1 MSRQSRPCT
10 VFLHIPKTGGVTLR
24 AALRHKYPGAALTLH
39 SPRAPERVAEVP
51 FEQRLAARVLT
62 GHLPYGVDRHMP
74 QACEYVTLLREPVA
88 RVISTFH
95 HVADHPEHWFHDELV
110 ATQMGL
116 LEFVDAEH
124 GPFDNLQTRL
134 ISDAMEGD
142 LVVRRPD
149 RIEPTPLGLEA
160 LAEAKR
166 NLDAF
171 LVVGLTERFDESFL
185 LIRRALGWKLP
196 MYAKR
201 NVRRGSRPRG
211 SEPEVAIERIRRRDQ
226 LDSELYAHGER
237 LLDAAVAQAGRSF
250 QRELAAFKMLNQ
262 IPLRVAPRIPKRVR
276 DGVAPMIP
284 R

>member
-142 LVVRRPD
+142 LVARRPD
-149 RIEPTPLGLEA
+149 RRADATGPRGTRGGEAEPRRLSRG
-160 LAEAKR
+160 
-166 NLDAF
+166 
-171 LVVGLTERFDESFL
+171 GLTERFDESFL

-237 LLDAAVAQAGRSF
+237 LLDAAVEQAGRSF